1 MGTEFNNGFGT
12 NNMWNSYEQKNRMS
26 YTGVRVLVITW
37 YVLTYLANEL
47 FVSCICILY

>member
-26 YTGVRVLVITW
+26 YTGVSSGNHMVCS
-37 YVLTYLANEL
+37 YVLG
-47 FVSCICILY
+47 